1 MRRTKK
7 QTRKITLFLFL
18 LSVVVLLSACDG
30 RSVVLMESDES
41 YENIK
46 DTGTK
51 PWAFDIE
58 EATLENPNYRMAVW
72 TGDYMQL
79 VLMTLQPG
87 EEIDLE
93 LHSGHDQFI
102 RIEEGNAR
110 VLMGKDSDNLTFDEQ
125 VADDWA
131 VMIPAGYWH
140 QVINTGVGELKL
152 YTLYAPAEHK
162 KGTVHETYDEA
173 KEHEHDH

>member
-1 MRRTKK
+1 MKRTKK
-7 QTRKITLFLFL
+7 STDKITLFVFILSGVLFFT
-18 LSVVVLLSACDG
+18 ACDS
-30 RSVVLMESDES
+30 RPVAVVESDEPV
-41 YENIK
+41 EIIK

-58 EATLENPNYRMAVW
+58 KATLENENYRMVVW

-102 RIEEGNAR
+102 RVEEGHAT
-110 VLMGKDSDNLTFDEQ
+110 VYMGKNQDNLDFEKEI
-125 VADDWA
+125 ADDWSI
-131 VMIPAGYWH
+131 MIPAGYWH
-140 QVINTGVGELKL
+140 QVKNTGKDELKL
-152 YTLYAPAEHK
+152 YTLYSPAEHK
-162 KGTVHETYDEA
+162 AGTVHETYNEA
-173 KEHEHDH
+173 KEHGHDH